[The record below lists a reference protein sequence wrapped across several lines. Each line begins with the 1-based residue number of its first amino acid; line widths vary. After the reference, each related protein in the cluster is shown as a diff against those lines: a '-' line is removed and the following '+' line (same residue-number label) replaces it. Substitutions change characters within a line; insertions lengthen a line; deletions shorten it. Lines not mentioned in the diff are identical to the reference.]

1 MATILHVEPIA
12 AQSALAQ
19 LGLNEEA
26 LLEAAKH
33 GYLARSNCTANH
45 PPLYAPFV
53 AWGETV
59 RVLREQLTTIG
70 WVRNDE
76 KNYSRIIHPEGHIAI
91 AVATGDEA
99 TGMAHGFPCTKS
111 AKGPSTIDAVEI
123 NRSQAWLPGME
134 PPELQ
139 NDPKESQATTWLLLI
154 HHAPNEIRSELS
166 QPFDIGPDGRVNGWR
181 ERILLRTI
189 PLDFNPQEIIPPSQP
204 DLEVAVRRKA

>member
-1 MATILHVEPIA
+1 MATILHIEPIA
-12 AQSALAQ
+12 AKSALAR

-70 WVRNDE
+70 WKRNDE
-76 KNYSRIIHPEGHIAI
+76 KNYSRIIHPDGYFAI

-99 TGMAHGFPCTKS
+99 TGMASGFPCNKS
-111 AKGPSTIDAVEI
+111 VKGPSTIDAIEI
-123 NRSQAWLPGME
+123 NRLQAWLPGMG
-134 PPELQ
+134 PDELQ
-139 NDPKESQATTWLLLI
+139 NDPKEGQPMTWLLLV
-154 HHAPNEIRSELS
+154 HHALNEIRSELS
-166 QPFDIGPDGRVNGWR
+166 QPFDIGSNGRINGWR

-189 PLDFNPQEIIPPSQP
+189 PLDFDPQEIIPPSQP
-204 DLEVAVRRKA
+204 DLDVAVRRKA